1 MSNIGG
7 VEEGG
12 ICHHIKDRA
21 AEFNPPLHYA
31 LKNDYDYENM
41 YQDPLYSLN
50 I

>member
-31 LKNDYDYENM
+31 LKM
-41 YQDPLYSLN
+41 IMIMKICTKILCTFCK
-50 I
+50 